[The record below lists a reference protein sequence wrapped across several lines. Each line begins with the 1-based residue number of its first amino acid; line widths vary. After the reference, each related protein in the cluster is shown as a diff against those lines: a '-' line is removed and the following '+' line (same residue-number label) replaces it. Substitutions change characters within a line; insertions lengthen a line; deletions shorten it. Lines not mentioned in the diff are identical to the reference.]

1 MSDVLDATTKPLK
14 LSKNERVMM
23 YHKISL
29 ENRLATYIYFSYMLD
44 LLIFKYLA
52 NRYIFK
58 IDIVMYLMSSCFS
71 TRGNL
76 IYDANTYHFYARNH
90 AKILVMI
97 VRICAIIIKTMLASS
112 CILIKYLAT

>member
-29 ENRLATYIYFSYMLD
+29 ENRLAPHIYFSYMLD

-58 IDIVMYLMSSCFS
+58 IDIVMYLMSKVSFGIRKFDLRCLHLSFLREKSC
-71 TRGNL
+71 
-76 IYDANTYHFYARNH
+76 
-90 AKILVMI
+90 
-97 VRICAIIIKTMLASS
+97 
-112 CILIKYLAT
+112 KYTCDDYQGMRDKS